1 MSDMREVRLK
11 DGIVT
16 FDGRVLEFFGQE
28 SPSRRFHMGN
38 VEELKRSG
46 STLEVRIRGGSSW
59 SYDLE
64 TDDDVGLE
72 ALLAEAEQARVMGG
86 SA

>member
-1 MSDMREVRLK
+1 MSDVREVRLK
-11 DGIVT
+11 AGIVAW
-16 FDGRVLEFFGQE
+16 DGRILEFFVQGDF
-28 SPSRRFHMGN
+28 SRRFHIGT

-46 STLEVRIRGGSSW
+46 STLKVKVRGDAGA
-59 SYDLE
+59 YYELE

>member
-1 MSDMREVRLK
+1 MSDVREVRLK
-11 DGIVT
+11 DSIVT
-16 FDGRVLEFFGQE
+16 FDGRVLEFFGQD
-28 SPSRRFHMGN
+28 SPSRRFHIGT

-46 STLEVRIRGGSSW
+46 ATLEVRIRGGSSW

-64 TDDDVGLE
+64 TDDGVGLE